1 MGKQNIFSSIIRAG
15 SVMFFSLI
23 FTLVCSSGVFAQL
36 RDYSLHPENP
46 FNYQHLN
53 LQLELDVKQGVV
65 KGEAIYDIAPLVNGV
80 KSMVLQANRI
90 DIHSVW
96 VDGKQIHFDLK
107 KDSLIIALP
116 KTYSAHKTFH
126 LKIIYEAQPIFGL
139 NRDAKDT
146 YWTSLLPMTA
156 SHIFPVFDN
165 PGVAVTTN
173 IKLIVPID
181 YTTVSNGVLAST
193 KAIRSGW
200 KEDIWQSKTP
210 IPVTDISFAVGKF
223 DHSETLAG
231 TKKIHLFTEKGLLSP
246 NQNTELLNKVSQELQ
261 NVQNYLKTEYPWP
274 ALNLVVLSNDHWEQ
288 KSSAASYA
296 YVYVNRGNIDDQVER
311 DIYSQWFGAYQ
322 RSEQYAGAAGQ
333 IMMQAW
339 LQWSLNH
346 KIQAEKIH
354 RDTLL
359 NKPVFYNLY
368 DVQNWLR
375 WQNYFKDEHDSLFT
389 QVINQTYE
397 PLIQQHQG
405 VLNWEDYARFWYKHS
420 GYWFDKPEL
429 PRATSNSKLVYQFQ
443 YKYDAV
449 NGHLTVYVDTLKGH
463 SNELITLPLL
473 QYNGGIKKSELTFSG
488 VGDTLN
494 IKAKPGLL
502 NVNVEVPDSMNIEVI
517 QKKPISFWFYQLRK
531 GTNADE
537 RAEAA
542 LGLGDHTGDPDL
554 QLALVDNMNKENS
567 PAVKAAI
574 ITSLAKITQGATGTD
589 QLFTG
594 AMNTKN
600 DTVRMAIINALRNY
614 PGDGN
619 AILAIR
625 GLIQRSDNPNI
636 VKSSIW
642 TLQTIDH
649 KGFPD
654 FARSMVQR
662 DSNFVYTTVLM
673 KTLAKNGDTTM
684 VRNMAS
690 HFLEPGYPYA
700 VRVTSLRFL
709 EQLVK
714 SDSENWKHWIAMMVQ
729 DNDPRIRYL
738 GWGLVHKLSKAD
750 ADKLFTELAPEEN
763 DLRVLSR
770 IKSMEQ
776 LQ

>member
-1 MGKQNIFSSIIRAG
+1 
-15 SVMFFSLI
+15 
-23 FTLVCSSGVFAQL
+23 
-36 RDYSLHPENP
+36 
-46 FNYQHLN
+46 
-53 LQLELDVKQGVV
+53 
-65 KGEAIYDIAPLVNGV
+65 
-80 KSMVLQANRI
+80 
-90 DIHSVW
+90 
-96 VDGKQIHFDLK
+96 
-107 KDSLIIALP
+107 
-116 KTYSAHKTFH
+116 
-126 LKIIYEAQPIFGL
+126 
-139 NRDAKDT
+139 
-146 YWTSLLPMTA
+146 
-156 SHIFPVFDN
+156 
-165 PGVAVTTN
+165 
-173 IKLIVPID
+173 
-181 YTTVSNGVLAST
+181 
-193 KAIRSGW
+193 
-200 KEDIWQSKTP
+200 
-210 IPVTDISFAVGKF
+210 
-223 DHSETLAG
+223 
-231 TKKIHLFTEKGLLSP
+231 
-246 NQNTELLNKVSQELQ
+246 
-261 NVQNYLKTEYPWP
+261 
-274 ALNLVVLSNDHWEQ
+274 
-288 KSSAASYA
+288 
-296 YVYVNRGNIDDQVER
+296 
-311 DIYSQWFGAYQ
+311 
-322 RSEQYAGAAGQ
+322 
-333 IMMQAW
+333 
-339 LQWSLNH
+339 
-346 KIQAEKIH
+346 
-354 RDTLL
+354 
-359 NKPVFYNLY
+359 
-368 DVQNWLR
+368 
-375 WQNYFKDEHDSLFT
+375 
-389 QVINQTYE
+389 
-397 PLIQQHQG
+397 
-405 VLNWEDYARFWYKHS
+405 
-420 GYWFDKPEL
+420 
-429 PRATSNSKLVYQFQ
+429 
-443 YKYDAV
+443 
-449 NGHLTVYVDTLKGH
+449 
-463 SNELITLPLL
+463 
-473 QYNGGIKKSELTFSG
+473 
-488 VGDTLN
+488 
-494 IKAKPGLL
+494 
-502 NVNVEVPDSMNIEVI
+502 MNIEVI

-542 LGLGDHTGDPDL
+542 LGLGDHTGNSDL